1 MTIEDS
7 PRHVNPESLGIVGN
21 LHSFIPPTPSLTTLR
36 DLIYWRRYEQGR
48 ESMNRL
54 HTALIAGIVLAAC
67 HSARAETIEITIDP
81 LDRGNYG
88 MNGGHVP
95 SNNSYAVGV
104 SAVSP
109 SEHRNFF
116 VYDLSSITG
125 TIVDAKLGY
134 LFTTVGPDTAVQ
146 GFEDYELYDVTTPFD
161 ILLNG
166 DAEVAAFDDLGSGT
180 LFGSTTIF
188 VEQEEI
194 PFEIQLN
201 PAAIESLNQADGL
214 WGIGGKLTTITPGP
228 NVSEGYGTTGVSQD
242 LTTTPLIL
250 TIEIPAP
257 GVLALLGAAGL
268 SGRRR
273 RRRRS

>member
-1 MTIEDS
+1 
-7 PRHVNPESLGIVGN
+7 
-21 LHSFIPPTPSLTTLR
+21 
-36 DLIYWRRYEQGR
+36 
-48 ESMNRL
+48 MNRL
-54 HTALIAGIVLAAC
+54 HTALIAGIVLAAGY
-67 HSARAETIEITIDP
+67 SARAETIEITIDP
-81 LDRGNYG
+81 LDRGNYSTA
-88 MNGGHVP
+88 GGHVP
-95 SNNSYAVGV
+95 SNNSYLVGRIALGSV
-104 SAVSP
+104 W
-109 SEHRNFF
+109 RNFF

-134 LFTTVGPDTAVQ
+134 LFTTVGLDTAVQ
-146 GFEDYELYDVTTPFD
+146 GFEDYELYDITTPFD

-166 DAEVAAFDDLGSGT
+166 DAEVAAFNDLGSGT

-228 NVSEGYGTTGVSQD
+228 NVSEFYGTTGVSQD

-268 SGRRR
+268 CGRRR
-273 RRRRS
+273 RRRS